1 MFKFALKN
9 MAIKK
14 AKIIL
19 IIISIVISACVGI
32 LAYNISEQV
41 DSGFKSTAAYY
52 DMIIGPSGSS
62 TQLAM
67 NTMFFTEKPLG
78 TISYEYVENLKKDP
92 RVNKVVP
99 FTMGDSYNGAKIVG
113 TTPDFLEGKEVKKG
127 VLYEE
132 KFECVIGSAV
142 AEKYGL
148 DIGSTLVTSHGLAEG
163 GHAHEGNPLTVVGIL
178 SKTKTAYDNVIFTP
192 CETVWATHDHG
203 EEGEETH
210 EDEDAHDEDTANE
223 DENTESGHTEDEH
236 HEDTDEHGN
245 TSEDTNHEEGEEN
258 HEDHGEVCA
267 ILVKSKSFNAYSQ
280 LSAEYGEN
288 SKLLVINPSEV
299 LREVLENV
307 DMSTQIVYILCLIIL
322 IMNIFIISVI
332 TLLNMYD
339 SKKEIALMRLIGIGM
354 NKINLV
360 YIIQNSIIGF
370 ISTILAFVFSRICL
384 MLMGGYVASMG
395 IVLDVA
401 KIYPLEIAIMAVVF
415 VISVLPT
422 VICTLNMSKKDG
434 INE

>member
-1 MFKFALKN
+1 MFKFAFKN

-19 IIISIVISACVGI
+19 VVISIVISACVGL
-32 LAYNISEQV
+32 LAYNVAQQV
-41 DSGFKSTAAYY
+41 DSGFKTTAGYY
-52 DMIIGPSGSS
+52 DIIIGPSGSS

-78 TISYEYVENLKKDP
+78 TISYDYVEKLEKDM

-99 FTMGDSYNGAKIVG
+99 FTMGDSYNAAKIVG
-113 TTPDFLEGKEVKKG
+113 TTADFLDGKDIKDG
-127 VLYEE
+127 TMFTE
-132 KFECVIGSAV
+132 KFQCVIGAAV
-142 AEKYGL
+142 AEKYSL
-148 DIGSTLVTSHGLAEG
+148 TVGSQLITSHGLTGE
-163 GHAHEGNPLTVVGIL
+163 GHAHESNPLAVVGIL
-178 SKTKTAYDNVIFTP
+178 KETKTAYDNVIFTP
-192 CETVWATHDHG
+192 IETVWATH
-203 EEGEETH
+203 
-210 EDEDAHDEDTANE
+210 
-223 DENTESGHTEDEH
+223 
-236 HEDTDEHGN
+236 
-245 TSEDTNHEEGEEN
+245 NHSEEN
-258 HEDHGEVCA
+258 HDEHEEKNHEHHGDVCA

-307 DMSTQIVYILCLIIL
+307 DMSTTIVYILCIIIL

-360 YIIQNSIIGF
+360 YIIQNGIIGL
-370 ISTILAFVFSRICL
+370 ISTILAFAASRLCL
-384 MLMGGYVASMG
+384 VLMGGYVASMG
-395 IVLDVA
+395 IVLDTA
-401 KIYPLEIAIMAVVF
+401 KIYPVELMIMAVVF

-422 VICTLNMSKKDG
+422 VICTVNMSKKDG
-434 INE
+434 ISQ

>member
-1 MFKFALKN
+1 

-19 IIISIVISACVGI
+19 VVISIVISACVGL
-32 LAYNISEQV
+32 LAYNVAQQV
-41 DSGFKSTAAYY
+41 DSGFKTTAGYY
-52 DMIIGPSGSS
+52 DIIIGPSGSS

-78 TISYEYVENLKKDP
+78 TISYEYVEKLEKDM

-99 FTMGDSYNGAKIVG
+99 FTMGDSYNAAKIVG
-113 TTPDFLEGKEVKKG
+113 TTADFLEGKTVAQG
-127 VLYEE
+127 DMFSE
-132 KFECVIGSAV
+132 KFQCVVGAGV
-142 AEKYGL
+142 AEKYSL
-148 DIGSTLVTSHGLAEG
+148 TVGSQLITSHGLTGE
-163 GHAHEGNPLTVVGIL
+163 GHAHESNPLTVVGIL
-178 SKTKTAYDNVIFTP
+178 KETKTAYDNVIFTP
-192 CETVWATHDHG
+192 LETVWATHEHS
-203 EEGEETH
+203 EEN
-210 EDEDAHDEDTANE
+210 HDE
-223 DENTESGHTEDEH
+223 
-236 HEDTDEHGN
+236 HE
-245 TSEDTNHEEGEEN
+245 EEN
-258 HEDHGEVCA
+258 HEHHGDVCA

-307 DMSTQIVYILCLIIL
+307 DMSTTIVYILCIIIL

-360 YIIQNSIIGF
+360 YIIQNGIIGL
-370 ISTILAFVFSRICL
+370 ISTILAFAASRLCL
-384 MLMGGYVASMG
+384 VLMGGYVSSMG
-395 IVLDVA
+395 IVLDTA
-401 KIYPLEIAIMAVVF
+401 KIYPVELMIMAVVF

-422 VICTLNMSKKDG
+422 VICTVNMSKKDG
-434 INE
+434 ISQ

>member
-1 MFKFALKN
+1 MFKFAFKN

-19 IIISIVISACVGI
+19 VVISIVISACVGL
-32 LAYNISEQV
+32 LAYNVAQQV
-41 DSGFKSTAAYY
+41 DSGFKTTAGYY

-78 TISYEYVENLKKDP
+78 TISYEYVENLEKDM

-99 FTMGDSYNGAKIVG
+99 FTMGDSYNAAKIVG
-113 TTPDFLEGKEVKKG
+113 TTADFLDGKDIKDG
-127 VLYEE
+127 TMFTE
-132 KFECVIGSAV
+132 KFQCVIGAAV
-142 AEKYGL
+142 AEKYSL
-148 DIGSTLVTSHGLAEG
+148 TVGSQLITSHGLTGE
-163 GHAHEGNPLTVVGIL
+163 GHAHESNPLAVVGIL
-178 SKTKTAYDNVIFTP
+178 KETKTAYDNVIFTP
-192 CETVWATHDHG
+192 IETVWATHNHS
-203 EEGEETH
+203 EEN
-210 EDEDAHDEDTANE
+210 HDE
-223 DENTESGHTEDEH
+223 
-236 HEDTDEHGN
+236 HE
-245 TSEDTNHEEGEEN
+245 EEN
-258 HEDHGEVCA
+258 HEHHGDVCA

-307 DMSTQIVYILCLIIL
+307 DMSTTIVYILCIIIL

-360 YIIQNSIIGF
+360 YIIQNGIIGL
-370 ISTILAFVFSRICL
+370 ISTILAFAASRLCL
-384 MLMGGYVASMG
+384 VLMGGYVSSMG
-395 IVLDVA
+395 IVLDTA
-401 KIYPLEIAIMAVVF
+401 KIYPVELMIMAVVF

-422 VICTLNMSKKDG
+422 VICTVNMSKKDG
-434 INE
+434 ISQ

>member
-1 MFKFALKN
+1 MFKFAFKN

-14 AKIIL
+14 AKIVL
-19 IIISIVISACVGI
+19 IVISIVISACVGI

-41 DSGFKSTAAYY
+41 DSGFKTTAAYY

-67 NTMFFTEKPLG
+67 NTMFFTDKPLG
-78 TISYEYVENLKKDP
+78 TISYEYVEQLQKDT

-113 TTPDFLEGKEVKKG
+113 TTADFLEGKELCEG
-127 VLYEE
+127 EMYSG
-132 KFECVIGSAV
+132 KFQCVIGSAV

-148 DIGSTLVTSHGLAEG
+148 SLGSTLVTSHGLTEG

-178 SKTKTAYDNVIFTP
+178 AATKTAYDNVIFTP
-192 CETVWATHDHG
+192 CETVWATHDHS
-203 EEGEETH
+203 EEEHEEAEHSETH
-210 EDEDAHDEDTANE
+210 EEEEAQEHTHTSEDAHSHQESPDT
-223 DENTESGHTEDEH
+223 
-236 HEDTDEHGN
+236 
-245 TSEDTNHEEGEEN
+245 HEE
-258 HEDHGEVCA
+258 HGEVCA

-280 LSAEYGEN
+280 ISAEYGEN

-307 DMSTQIVYILCLIIL
+307 DMSTQIVYILCIIIL

-354 NKINLV
+354 KKINFV
-360 YIIQNSIIGF
+360 YIIQNGIIGF
-370 ISTILAFVFSRICL
+370 ISTILAFICSRLCL

-395 IVLDVA
+395 IVLDTA

-422 VICTLNMSKKDG
+422 VVCTVNMSKKDG

>member
-1 MFKFALKN
+1 MFKFAFKN

-14 AKIIL
+14 AKIVL
-19 IIISIVISACVGI
+19 IVISIVISACVGI

-41 DSGFKSTAAYY
+41 DSGFKTTAAYY

-78 TISYEYVENLKKDP
+78 TISYEYVEQLQKDT

-113 TTPDFLEGKEVKKG
+113 TTADFLEGKEISEG
-127 VLYEE
+127 EMYSE
-132 KFECVIGSAV
+132 KFQCVIGSAV

-148 DIGSTLVTSHGLAEG
+148 TLGSTLVTSHGLTEG

-178 SKTKTAYDNVIFTP
+178 ASTKTAYDNVIFTP
-192 CETVWATHDHG
+192 CETVWATHDHS
-203 EEGEETH
+203 EEEHKEAQHTEAHEEEETQ
-210 EDEDAHDEDTANE
+210 D
-223 DENTESGHTEDEH
+223 HTH
-236 HEDTDEHGN
+236 
-245 TSEDTNHEEGEEN
+245 TSEDTHGHQESADTHEE
-258 HEDHGEVCA
+258 HGEVCA

-280 LSAEYGEN
+280 ISSEYGEN

-307 DMSTQIVYILCLIIL
+307 DMSTQIVYILCIIIL

-354 NKINLV
+354 NKINFV
-360 YIIQNSIIGF
+360 YIIQNGIIGF
-370 ISTILAFVFSRICL
+370 ISTILAFICSRLCL

-395 IVLDVA
+395 IVLDTA

-422 VICTLNMSKKDG
+422 VVCTVNMSKKDG

>member
-1 MFKFALKN
+1 MFKFAFKN

-14 AKIIL
+14 AKIVL
-19 IIISIVISACVGI
+19 IVISIVISACVGI

-41 DSGFKSTAAYY
+41 DSGFKTTAAYY

-67 NTMFFTEKPLG
+67 NTMFFTDKPLG
-78 TISYEYVENLKKDP
+78 TISYEYVEQLQKDT

-113 TTPDFLEGKEVKKG
+113 TTADFLEGKEISEG
-127 VLYEE
+127 EMYSE
-132 KFECVIGSAV
+132 KFQCVIGSAV

-148 DIGSTLVTSHGLAEG
+148 TLGSTLVTSHGLTEG

-178 SKTKTAYDNVIFTP
+178 ATTKTAYDNVIFTP
-192 CETVWATHDHG
+192 CETVWATHDHS
-203 EEGEETH
+203 EEESEEAEHIEAHEEEESQEHTH
-210 EDEDAHDEDTANE
+210 TSEDAHSHQESPDT
-223 DENTESGHTEDEH
+223 
-236 HEDTDEHGN
+236 
-245 TSEDTNHEEGEEN
+245 HEE
-258 HEDHGEVCA
+258 HGEVCA

-280 LSAEYGEN
+280 ISTEYGEN

-307 DMSTQIVYILCLIIL
+307 DMSTQIVYILCIIIL

-354 NKINLV
+354 NKINFV
-360 YIIQNSIIGF
+360 YIIQNGIIGF
-370 ISTILAFVFSRICL
+370 ISTILAFICSRLCL

-395 IVLDVA
+395 IVLDTA

-422 VICTLNMSKKDG
+422 VVCTVNMSKKDG

>member
-1 MFKFALKN
+1 MFKFAFKN

-14 AKIIL
+14 AKIVL
-19 IIISIVISACVGI
+19 IVISIVISACVGI

-41 DSGFKSTAAYY
+41 DSGFKTTAAYY

-67 NTMFFTEKPLG
+67 NTMFFTDKPLG
-78 TISYEYVENLKKDP
+78 TISYEYVEQLQKDT

-113 TTPDFLEGKEVKKG
+113 TTADFLEGKELCEG
-127 VLYEE
+127 EMYSG
-132 KFECVIGSAV
+132 KFQCVIGSAV

-148 DIGSTLVTSHGLAEG
+148 SLGSTLVTSHGLTEG

-178 SKTKTAYDNVIFTP
+178 AATKTAYDNVIFTP
-192 CETVWATHDHG
+192 CETVWATHNHS
-203 EEGEETH
+203 EEESEEAEHIETH
-210 EDEDAHDEDTANE
+210 EEEEPQEHTHTSEDAHSHQESPDT
-223 DENTESGHTEDEH
+223 
-236 HEDTDEHGN
+236 
-245 TSEDTNHEEGEEN
+245 HEE
-258 HEDHGEVCA
+258 HGEVCA

-280 LSAEYGEN
+280 ISAEYGEN

-307 DMSTQIVYILCLIIL
+307 DMSTQIVYILCIIIL

-354 NKINLV
+354 KKINFV
-360 YIIQNSIIGF
+360 YIIQNGIIGF
-370 ISTILAFVFSRICL
+370 ISTILAFICSRLCL

-395 IVLDVA
+395 IVLDTA

-422 VICTLNMSKKDG
+422 VVCTVNMSKKDG

>member
-1 MFKFALKN
+1 MFKFAFKN

-14 AKIIL
+14 AKIAL
-19 IIISIVISACVGI
+19 VVISIVISACVGL
-32 LAYNISEQV
+32 LAYNVAQQV
-41 DSGFKSTAAYY
+41 DSGFKTTAGYY

-78 TISYEYVENLKKDP
+78 TISYEYVEKLQKDM

-99 FTMGDSYNGAKIVG
+99 FTMGDSYNAAKIVG
-113 TTPDFLEGKEVKKG
+113 TTPDFLEGKA
-127 VLYEE
+127 LYEGE
-132 KFECVIGSAV
+132 MFSEEFQCVVGAAV
-142 AEKYGL
+142 AEKYSL
-148 DIGSTLVTSHGLAEG
+148 SIGSELITSHGLTGE
-163 GHAHEGNPLTVVGIL
+163 GHAHESTPLKVVGIL
-178 SKTKTAYDNVIFTP
+178 KKTKTAYDNVIFTP
-192 CETVWATHDHG
+192 LETVWATHN
-203 EEGEETH
+203 
-210 EDEDAHDEDTANE
+210 HDEE
-223 DENTESGHTEDEH
+223 E
-236 HEDTDEHGN
+236 
-245 TSEDTNHEEGEEN
+245 HEEGTHEEGT
-258 HEDHGEVCA
+258 HEYHGDVCA

-307 DMSTQIVYILCLIIL
+307 DMSTTIVYILCIIIL

-360 YIIQNSIIGF
+360 YIIQNGIIGL
-370 ISTILAFVFSRICL
+370 ISTILSFALSRLCL
-384 MLMGGYVASMG
+384 VLMGGYVASMG
-395 IVLDVA
+395 IVLDTA
-401 KIYPLEIAIMAVVF
+401 KIYPVELMIMAVVF

-434 INE
+434 ISQ

>member
-1 MFKFALKN
+1 MFKFAFKN

-19 IIISIVISACVGI
+19 VVISIVISACVGL
-32 LAYNISEQV
+32 LAYNVAQQV
-41 DSGFKSTAAYY
+41 DSGFKTTAGYY
-52 DMIIGPSGSS
+52 DIIIGPSGSS

-78 TISYEYVENLKKDP
+78 TISYDYVEKLEKDM

-99 FTMGDSYNGAKIVG
+99 FTMGDSYNAAKIVG
-113 TTPDFLEGKEVKKG
+113 TTADFLEGKTVAQG
-127 VLYEE
+127 DMFSE
-132 KFECVIGSAV
+132 KFQCVVGAGV
-142 AEKYGL
+142 AEKYSL
-148 DIGSTLVTSHGLAEG
+148 TVGSQLITSHGLTGE
-163 GHAHEGNPLTVVGIL
+163 GHAHESNPLAVVGIL
-178 SKTKTAYDNVIFTP
+178 KETKTAYDNVIFTP
-192 CETVWATHDHG
+192 IETVWATH
-203 EEGEETH
+203 
-210 EDEDAHDEDTANE
+210 
-223 DENTESGHTEDEH
+223 
-236 HEDTDEHGN
+236 
-245 TSEDTNHEEGEEN
+245 NHSEEN
-258 HEDHGEVCA
+258 HDEHEEKNHEHHGDVCA

-307 DMSTQIVYILCLIIL
+307 DMSTTIVYILCIIIL

-360 YIIQNSIIGF
+360 YIIQNGIIGL
-370 ISTILAFVFSRICL
+370 ISTILAFAASRLCL
-384 MLMGGYVASMG
+384 VLMGGYVSAMG

-401 KIYPLEIAIMAVVF
+401 KIYPVELMIMAVVF

-422 VICTLNMSKKDG
+422 VICTVNMSKKDG
-434 INE
+434 VSQ

>member
-14 AKIIL
+14 AKIVL
-19 IIISIVISACVGI
+19 IVISIVISACVGI

-41 DSGFKSTAAYY
+41 DSGFKTTAAYY

-67 NTMFFTEKPLG
+67 NTMFFTDKPLG
-78 TISYEYVENLKKDP
+78 TISYEYVEQLQKDT

-113 TTPDFLEGKEVKKG
+113 TTVDFLEGKEIDEG
-127 VLYEE
+127 EMYSD
-132 KFECVIGSAV
+132 KFQCVIGSAV

-148 DIGSTLVTSHGLAEG
+148 SLGSTLVTSHGLTEG

-178 SKTKTAYDNVIFTP
+178 AATKTAYDNVIFTP
-192 CETVWATHDHG
+192 CETVWATHDHS
-203 EEGEETH
+203 EEESEEAEHIETH
-210 EDEDAHDEDTANE
+210 EEEESQEHTHTSEDAHSHQESPDT
-223 DENTESGHTEDEH
+223 
-236 HEDTDEHGN
+236 
-245 TSEDTNHEEGEEN
+245 HEE
-258 HEDHGEVCA
+258 HGEVCA

-280 LSAEYGEN
+280 ISAEYGEN

-307 DMSTQIVYILCLIIL
+307 DMSTQIVYILCIIIL

-354 NKINLV
+354 KKINFV
-360 YIIQNSIIGF
+360 YIIQNGIIGF
-370 ISTILAFVFSRICL
+370 ISTILAFICSRLCL

-395 IVLDVA
+395 IVLDTA

-422 VICTLNMSKKDG
+422 VVCTVNMSKKDG